1 MTELTG
7 ESLMRPALRF
17 RLSIALL
24 CTFPALSASAQ
35 DGPCA
40 FFNARNFCV
49 TQDSENISD
58 SSQTGDNFGS
68 ALAFGD
74 FDADGHLDL
83 AIGAPDEDYSGA
95 LLNSGAVHVLRGRG
109 LGFTTVADRFYE
121 QSDVSGGG
129 NSETD
134 DRFGAA
140 LATGDFDGDGYD
152 DLAIG
157 SPDEGFVADGH
168 CGEFG
173 LCTGFGVVQIAWGG
187 ATGLGLSFDTYTFL
201 DLGLEILD
209 SGAFALRMGTALAA
223 GDRDGNGLFELAIGI
238 PNADVGPD
246 HRTGAVAIFE
256 GTAGR
261 TFVEADRIDRQSTA
275 GNNDHIGT
283 TTAFGHFQLN
293 DEPHFVGGG
302 PDSDIGSANDAG
314 LVAQQSDSLGAAR
327 PDLDQVDVGG
337 ANQDNDFFGA
347 ALAVGDF
354 DNDGADDLAIGA
366 PGNDHNGENDAGTV
380 FIAYGANAGLPA
392 GGHQFLA
399 QSDISTA
406 DEPNAEFGRALAAGD
421 IDGDGFDDLLVG
433 APGRGDDD
441 RGVVY
446 IFHGSS
452 TGLVVSG
459 SVVFSAPTIGG
470 EAQTNSNF
478 GSVLAAGDIDGDGT
492 AEVAIGVP
500 KQNVGI
506 ALGAGQVFVTRRL
519 DPRWLFG
526 DGFDGQGTGF
536 WSAST
541 P

>member
-1 MTELTG
+1 M
-7 ESLMRPALRF
+7 
-17 RLSIALL
+17 
-24 CTFPALSASAQ
+24 
-35 DGPCA
+35 
-40 FFNARNFCV
+40 
-49 TQDSENISD
+49 
-58 SSQTGDNFGS
+58 
-68 ALAFGD
+68 
-74 FDADGHLDL
+74 
-83 AIGAPDEDYSGA
+83 
-95 LLNSGAVHVLRGRG
+95 
-109 LGFTTVADRFYE
+109 
-121 QSDVSGGG
+121 
-129 NSETD
+129 
-134 DRFGAA
+134 
-140 LATGDFDGDGYD
+140 
-152 DLAIG
+152 
-157 SPDEGFVADGH
+157 
-168 CGEFG
+168 
-173 LCTGFGVVQIAWGG
+173 
-187 ATGLGLSFDTYTFL
+187 
-201 DLGLEILD
+201 
-209 SGAFALRMGTALAA
+209 
-223 GDRDGNGLFELAIGI
+223 
-238 PNADVGPD
+238 
-246 HRTGAVAIFE
+246 AIFE

-261 TFVEADRIDRQSTA
+261 TFVEVDRIDRLSTA

-314 LVAQQSDSLGAAR
+314 LVAQQSDVPGRRA
-327 PDLDQVDVGG
+327 PDLDQVDVG

-366 PGNDHNGENDAGTV
+366 PGNDHDGENDAGTV
-380 FIAYGANAGLPA
+380 FIAYGANSGLPA

-433 APGRGDDD
+433 APGRGNDD

-452 TGLVVSG
+452 AGLVVSG

-470 EAQTNSNF
+470 EAQTNANF

-519 DPRWLFG
+519 DPHWIFG
-526 DGFDGQGTGF
+526 DGFDGQGTG